1 MTSIL
6 QSKNLKTRI
15 LLGYA
20 VPLSIL
26 TLFGVSIGVVSQLIS
41 NSSERLAIANT
52 VMDNVRDTVIHSSRM
67 VRSARGAVIFP
78 TDPSYRESY
87 NTGEER

>member
-1 MTSIL
+1 MSIL
-6 QSKNLKTRI
+6 ESKKLKTRI

-41 NSSERLAIANT
+41 NTSERLRYRQNPVAA
-52 VMDNVRDTVIHSSRM
+52 M
-67 VRSARGAVIFP
+67 VLPPIG
-78 TDPSYRESY
+78 
-87 NTGEER
+87 